1 MFPTFHLFFLF
12 LFFLGQNLCNITLYN
27 NQMIYY
33 LSIFLCLIEV
43 SIYAFEMFLI
53 GKQMARVE
61 LRGVSQKDE
70 FVRRVKEAVRS
81 QFPTFL

>member
-1 MFPTFHLFFLF
+1 
-12 LFFLGQNLCNITLYN
+12 
-27 NQMIYY
+27 MIYY

-81 QFPTFL
+81 QFPAFL